1 MKKQSA
7 EITASAQVED
17 ERKVTQM
24 NKVTLIGR
32 MVAAP
37 ELKATSNGTSVT
49 SFSIAVQKRFKD
61 ADGNYGVDF
70 IDCVAW
76 KQTAEFLAKFFT
88 RGQQVGIVGSIQTR
102 TYKTQAGDNRKVTE
116 VLVEEAYFCGD
127 YKKEDTKPTA
137 PPEMETL
144 PEDEELP
151 F

>member
-1 MKKQSA
+1 
-7 EITASAQVED
+7 
-17 ERKVTQM
+17 M

-37 ELKATSNGTSVT
+37 ELKATTNGTSVT

-88 RGQQVGIVGSIQTR
+88 RGQQVAIAGSIQTR
-102 TYKTQAGDNRKVTE
+102 TYKTQSGENRKVTE
-116 VLVEEAYFCGD
+116 VLVDEAYFCGD
-127 YKKEDTKPTA
+127 SKKQEDTKPSA
-137 PPEMETL
+137 PPAMEEL
-144 PEDEELP
+144 PEDEDLP

>member
-1 MKKQSA
+1 
-7 EITASAQVED
+7 
-17 ERKVTQM
+17 M

-32 MVAAP
+32 MVAVP
-37 ELKATSNGTSVT
+37 ELKATNNGTSVT

-88 RGQQVGIVGSIQTR
+88 RGQQVAIVGSIQTR
-102 TYKTQAGDNRKVTE
+102 TYKTQNGDNRKVTE

-127 YKKEDTKPTA
+127 SKKQDAPSEKPA
-137 PPEMETL
+137 AVPQMEEL
-144 PEDEELP
+144 PEDEDLP

>member
-1 MKKQSA
+1 
-7 EITASAQVED
+7 
-17 ERKVTQM
+17 M

-37 ELKATSNGTSVT
+37 ELKATTNGTSVT

-88 RGQQVGIVGSIQTR
+88 RGQQVAIGGSIQTR
-102 TYKTQAGDNRKVTE
+102 TYKTQSGENRKVT
-116 VLVEEAYFCGD
+116 
-127 YKKEDTKPTA
+127 
-137 PPEMETL
+137 
-144 PEDEELP
+144 
-151 F
+151 

>member
-1 MKKQSA
+1 
-7 EITASAQVED
+7 
-17 ERKVTQM
+17 M

-37 ELKATSNGTSVT
+37 ELKATTNGTSVT

-88 RGQQVGIVGSIQTR
+88 RGQQAAIVGSIQTR
-102 TYKTQAGDNRKVTE
+102 TYKTQSGENRKVTE

-127 YKKEDTKPTA
+127 SKKQEDVKPTA
-137 PPEMETL
+137 PPAM
-144 PEDEELP
+144 EELP
-151 F
+151 EEEDLPF